1 MRFQLK
7 IVQEFL
13 FKGFGSKTARVFGS
27 RVSKNQGFFVQGFE
41 KLQGFLVGFEKL
53 LGFLVQ
59 GFEKNAR
66 VTGSRV

>member
-13 FKGFGSKTARVFGS
+13 FNGFGSKTARVFGS

-41 KLQGFLVGFEKL
+41 KLQGFLV
-53 LGFLVQ
+53 Q

-66 VTGSRV
+66 VFGSRV